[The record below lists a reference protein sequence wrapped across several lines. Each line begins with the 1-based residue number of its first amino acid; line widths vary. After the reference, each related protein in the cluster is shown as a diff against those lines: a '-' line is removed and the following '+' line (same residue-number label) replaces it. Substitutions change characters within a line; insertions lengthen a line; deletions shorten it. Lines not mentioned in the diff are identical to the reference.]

1 MRREKLDLGG
11 KRNMGKE
18 SVDLGGGEGNLEDW
32 KSDLG
37 GGQKLS
43 WEGGKV
49 TLGVGYN
56 WSELKKEKSKWSV
69 LNKRKGI
76 HWGDQQQDCLL
87 ERINKIDM
95 NTVLTC

>member
-43 WEGGKV
+43 
-49 TLGVGYN
+49 
-56 WSELKKEKSKWSV
+56 
-69 LNKRKGI
+69 
-76 HWGDQQQDCLL
+76 
-87 ERINKIDM
+87 
-95 NTVLTC
+95 

>member
-1 MRREKLDLGG
+1 MEVQKSELGGGKKQLGRGGAGRADLRQKNRKKSDMRREKLDLGG

-43 WEGGKV
+43 
-49 TLGVGYN
+49 
-56 WSELKKEKSKWSV
+56 
-69 LNKRKGI
+69 
-76 HWGDQQQDCLL
+76 
-87 ERINKIDM
+87 
-95 NTVLTC
+95 